1 MWTSWDRNYRLH
13 ARLRGRDEQMI
24 RYNVLLDSV
33 HLLLERMR
41 FEPQIFLSTQSGEYC
56 ECSFFFF
63 FFFFFKNFIKKCIYT
78 SGYRRYSSVF
88 VAAEDREN
96 CEG

>member
-33 HLLLERMR
+33 NVDPLKQMFFRDLNLSPHYAFR
-41 FEPQIFLSTQSGEYC
+41 FLDGGGWTGRTQ
-56 ECSFFFF
+56 
-63 FFFFFKNFIKKCIYT
+63 
-78 SGYRRYSSVF
+78 
-88 VAAEDREN
+88 
-96 CEG
+96 